1 MGRIPT
7 GDEQRGAHHF
17 PIVSLNK
24 NQKQTLAEQIF
35 GSKLEWFAIIVDR
48 LSVYLVGLHLGDC
61 ADERNYLLERTN
73 AHS

>member
-35 GSKLEWFAIIVDR
+35 GSKLE
-48 LSVYLVGLHLGDC
+48 
-61 ADERNYLLERTN
+61 
-73 AHS
+73 